1 MSRENA
7 AEKAKRIL
15 IDGRLIVRE
24 LDEHAGTVAADC
36 RGDATVHISAV
47 MTTAGS
53 AAAKPAHAAATC
65 SRSDRSSHSDP
76 GRRNRETPPTSFQR
90 VVAGRLRGTGE
101 TRNQA

>member
-36 RGDATVHISAV
+36 RGDCDR
-47 MTTAGS
+47 
-53 AAAKPAHAAATC
+53 PQ
-65 SRSDRSSHSDP
+65 SRP
-76 GRRNRETPPTSFQR
+76 
-90 VVAGRLRGTGE
+90 
-101 TRNQA
+101 

>member
-24 LDEHAGTVAADC
+24 RPSTV
-36 RGDATVHISAV
+36 SAV